1 MIARQQAIVSG
12 ARAAGRDLTA
22 EERAEFDGLQR
33 QIDAAG
39 NNPAQ
44 GAEGQGGEDPTGG
57 ARGMGNDNG
66 QQGTDPTEA
75 ARQAVATERQRVS
88 DITALCRQAG
98 MDPAEYISNGATM
111 DTVRQAAVDY
121 LLKHGAPVSSRM
133 NGDEGDNFRQ
143 AAVDAM
149 LLRAGVD
156 VQNPARG
163 AEEMRGYSL
172 RDMVIECM
180 ARDGM
185 GTTTSLLRMSKDDL
199 WNEACRQFFNPT
211 AAFPAILDNA
221 IKKNIVQKYQEIP
234 TTFQLWTAKGS
245 VPDFKPTKDHS
256 YLAGGAGER
265 HHRGH
270 HAQGHYHLAE
280 VAGASLAGEQLAD
293 Q

>member
-1 MIARQQAIVSG
+1 MTIQEMIARQQAIVSG

-22 EERAEFDGLQR
+22 EERAAFDDLQR

-133 NGDEGDNFRQ
+133 NGDEG
-143 AAVDAM
+143 
-149 LLRAGVD
+149 
-156 VQNPARG
+156 AR
-163 AEEMRGYSL
+163 
-172 RDMVIECM
+172 
-180 ARDGM
+180 
-185 GTTTSLLRMSKDDL
+185 
-199 WNEACRQFFNPT
+199 
-211 AAFPAILDNA
+211 
-221 IKKNIVQKYQEIP
+221 
-234 TTFQLWTAKGS
+234 QLWTPCCCGP
-245 VPDFKPTKDHS
+245 V
-256 YLAGGAGER
+256 
-265 HHRGH
+265 
-270 HAQGHYHLAE
+270 
-280 VAGASLAGEQLAD
+280 
-293 Q
+293 

>member
-1 MIARQQAIVSG
+1 MTIQEMIARQQAIVSG

-39 NNPAQ
+39 SPAQ

-57 ARGMGNDNG
+57 ARGMDNGNG

-143 AAVDAM
+143 AAVDHQGQ
-149 LLRAGVD
+149 R
-156 VQNPARG
+156 
-163 AEEMRGYSL
+163 
-172 RDMVIECM
+172 
-180 ARDGM
+180 
-185 GTTTSLLRMSKDDL
+185 
-199 WNEACRQFFNPT
+199 
-211 AAFPAILDNA
+211 
-221 IKKNIVQKYQEIP
+221 
-234 TTFQLWTAKGS
+234 
-245 VPDFKPTKDHS
+245 
-256 YLAGGAGER
+256 ER
-265 HHRGH
+265 
-270 HAQGHYHLAE
+270 L
-280 VAGASLAGEQLAD
+280 
-293 Q
+293 

>member
-1 MIARQQAIVSG
+1 MLSFAGSIHFLGAFVQVWERYSAFLSQKPVSYTHLSG

-98 MDPAEYISNGATM
+98 MDPAEYISNGVTM

-143 AAVDAM
+143 ARCV
-149 LLRAGVD
+149 
-156 VQNPARG
+156 
-163 AEEMRGYSL
+163 
-172 RDMVIECM
+172 
-180 ARDGM
+180 
-185 GTTTSLLRMSKDDL
+185 
-199 WNEACRQFFNPT
+199 
-211 AAFPAILDNA
+211 
-221 IKKNIVQKYQEIP
+221 
-234 TTFQLWTAKGS
+234 
-245 VPDFKPTKDHS
+245 
-256 YLAGGAGER
+256 
-265 HHRGH
+265 
-270 HAQGHYHLAE
+270 
-280 VAGASLAGEQLAD
+280 
-293 Q
+293 

>member
-1 MIARQQAIVSG
+1 MTIQEMIARQQAIVSG

-149 LLRAGVD
+149 LLRTGVN
-156 VQNPARG
+156 VQNPAKG

-172 RDMVIECM
+172 RDLAIECM
-180 ARDGM
+180 ARDGV

-221 IKKNIVQKYQEIP
+221 IRKNIGPLPESVQ
-234 TTFQLWTAKGS
+234 
-245 VPDFKPTKDHS
+245 
-256 YLAGGAGER
+256 
-265 HHRGH
+265 
-270 HAQGHYHLAE
+270 
-280 VAGASLAGEQLAD
+280 
-293 Q
+293 